1 MGISEGASQD
11 PLISLIVERE
21 RERESGTLLATSL
34 VSVFVLFLCPVC
46 SCY

>member
-11 PLISLIVERE
+11 PLISLIVE